1 MPAWVVPAAIAAVTG
16 IANAIGRRRER
27 KLNEAYQRG
36 QNEYNSPASQ
46 MRRYQAAGL
55 NPNLVYSQG
64 TPGQQSESL
73 RAPSGTSTVG
83 TDFANTYNSSALA
96 QSQVSAR
103 EASTERT
110 KVLTDIDKLKGE
122 VISRNPLLNDDA
134 FNAIIDTLTDTARI
148 KASEAGIRENDK
160 FYSDATRQLQANKIF
175 KEVEIL
181 EQRFKLGEMDMKIK
195 ASILESNEFK
205 NAILEVQKKFLA
217 DKQVG
222 PQQILEFV
230 KLLLTKIL

>member
-1 MPAWVVPAAIAAVTG
+1 MPAWLVPAAIAAGTAIV
-16 IANAIGRRRER
+16 NAFGRRRER

-73 RAPSGTSTVG
+73 RAPQGTSTIG
-83 TDFANTYNSSALA
+83 SDAASTYTQSTLA
-96 QSQVSAR
+96 QSQVQSR
-103 EASTERT
+103 EAQTTRT
-110 KVLTDIDKLKGE
+110 QVLTQIDKLKAE
-122 VISRNPLLNDDA
+122 VISRNPLLNDEA
-134 FNAIIDTLTDTARI
+134 FTAIIDTLKDTADI
-148 KASEAGIRENDK
+148 KRSEAGIRQNDK

-175 KEVEIL
+175 KEVELL
-181 EQRFKLGEMDMKIK
+181 EQRFRLGEMDMKIK
-195 ASILESNEFK
+195 ASILQSNEFK
-205 NAILEVQKKFLA
+205 NAILDVQKKFLA
-217 DKQVG
+217 DEQIG